1 MLFKKSEKSIEEK
14 LFETIYN
21 DYNRMMYMA
30 AMNILNNHQLAEDA
44 LQSAFL
50 RISMNFQRIS
60 SFPSSKIKNY
70 CMIVIKNSAKDIL
83 KKETRFNIDREADY
97 TEIADIEDNDTITDY
112 NVLKEIIASLSENEQ
127 EILYLRCIMNLSFS
141 EIATTLDIKENT
153 ARQRM
158 HQARSNLLKKNK
170 GDK

>member
-1 MLFKKSEKSIEEK
+1 MLFKKSEKGIEEK
-14 LFETIYN
+14 QFEKIYN

-30 AMNILNNHQLAEDA
+30 AMNILKNHELAEDA

-50 RISMNFQRIS
+50 RISMNIKRIS

-70 CMIVIKNSAKDIL
+70 CMIVIRNSAKDIL
-83 KKETRFNIDREADY
+83 KKETKFNIDREADY
-97 TEIADIEDNDTITDY
+97 SEIADTEDNYTITDY
-112 NVLKEIIASLSENEQ
+112 NMLKETITSLSENEQ

-141 EIATTLDIKENT
+141 EIAAALDIKENT

-158 HQARSNLLKKNK
+158 HQARNSLLKKIK
-170 GDK
+170 GGK